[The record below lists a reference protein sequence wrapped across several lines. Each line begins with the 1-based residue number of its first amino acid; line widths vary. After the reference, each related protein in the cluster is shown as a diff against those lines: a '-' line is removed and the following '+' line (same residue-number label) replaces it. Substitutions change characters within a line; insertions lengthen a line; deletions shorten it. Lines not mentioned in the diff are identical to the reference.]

1 MKGPGIVN
9 EMNNLGQIEMD
20 GNFFEAETKTLTLPF
35 AKKKR
40 WLVSIKGP
48 DEKL

>member
-20 GNFFEAETKTLTLPF
+20 GNFFEVETKKLYLPF
-35 AKKKR
+35 SKKER
-40 WLVSIKGP
+40 WLISINRAG
-48 DEKL
+48 D